1 MMFLSRKRNKKSR
14 FKLFSGNPTSASWG
28 TLIPTNV
35 TRVVAGDDFSF
46 QPGVGVQALPVV
58 APFMGNVCVKKEYFF
73 IPDRIYNID
82 RQLNFQGVTDTPN
95 TVYKPSMAPPIPF
108 DISVASGE
116 TISIEVS
123 DVQTA
128 YPVGS
133 LSAIVGP
140 GSLADYMGEAPGSL
154 VTGVIDLTPYVG
166 YIDIY
171 YNYYLNQQYDLVPT
185 SLAGTVSDS
194 AMEYP
199 FYLPVSALEIYLRTI
214 KTTPNTSPAIR
225 EDESV
230 SYSTNVSAALKAV
243 GAMGPVDFGMF
254 GWSFFTGRQSLFQRG
269 FPSYYLEAWL
279 KTSSFTDAAV
289 DVSTSGN
296 SVSMRNITFASRM
309 QRYMDLAFAG
319 GGRNS
324 DFYESQFDVKLSQ
337 DNTCPAFLGSDSFD
351 MNVNTLYQTTGFDD
365 NSSPLGSFS
374 GQLSGGTRF
383 RRRNYHFNDDGYF
396 MEITSIVPR
405 VYYPSYIN
413 PTSRQISLGQQYAPA
428 LDNIAMQGLKAS
440 TVFGEVQSL
449 GATNPSYANAALTIP
464 GFKLQAV
471 NYVGYE
477 PAWSELMTAVSK
489 PHGRLC
495 NDLDYWVLSRDY
507 GRNISHVMDSPAY
520 SDFIKAAGTYVDEL
534 SLQRL
539 TAFFKRIY
547 VSPSS
552 CPYILCGDFNYVF
565 YDQRPTAENFILDN
579 VADIV
584 VFREK
589 SKVNVA
595 TTL

>member
-35 TRVVAGDDFSF
+35 TRVIAGDDFSF
-46 QPGVGVQALPVV
+46 QPGVGVQALPIV
-58 APFMGNVCVKKEYFF
+58 APFMGNVCIKKEYFF
-73 IPDRIYNID
+73 IPDRIYNVD

-95 TVYKPSMAPPIPF
+95 AVYKPSIAPPIPF
-108 DISVASGE
+108 DIGNPSGGKIE
-116 TISIEVS
+116 ISVS
-123 DVQTA
+123 DVQTNL
-128 YPVGS
+128 PLKS
-133 LSAIVGP
+133 LGYIVSP
-140 GSLADYMGEAPGSL
+140 GSLADYMGEAPGSI
-154 VTGVIDLTPYVG
+154 VTGVIDLTPYIG

-185 SLAGTVSDS
+185 SLAGTVSDR
-194 AMEYP
+194 AAEYP
-199 FYLPVSALEIYLRTI
+199 YYLMVSELETYLRNI
-214 KTTPNTSPAIR
+214 KTKSNISPAIR
-225 EDESV
+225 EDNSA
-230 SYSTNVSAALKAV
+230 SYSTNVEAALNAV
-243 GAMGPVDFGMF
+243 DSNAFTWD
-254 GWSFFTGRQSLFQRG
+254 FFTGRQSLFQRG
-269 FPSYYLEAWL
+269 FPSYYLETWL

-289 DVSTSGN
+289 DISTSGN

-324 DFYESQFDVKLSQ
+324 DFYESQFDVKLNQ

-351 MNVNTLYQTTGFDD
+351 MNVNTLYQTTGFED
-365 NSSPLGSFS
+365 NSSPLGAFS

-440 TVFGEVQSL
+440 TVFGEVQNV
-449 GATNPSYANAALTIP
+449 GALNQSYANNVLTVP
-464 GFKLQAV
+464 GFKTQNL

-495 NDLDYWVLSRDY
+495 NDLDYWVLTRDY
-507 GRNISHVMDSPAY
+507 GRNLSYVMDSPAY
-520 SDFIKAAGTYVDEL
+520 SSFITAAGTNADEL

>member
-35 TRVVAGDDFSF
+35 TRVIAGDDFSF
-46 QPGVGVQALPVV
+46 QPGVGVQALPIV
-58 APFMGNVCVKKEYFF
+58 APFLGNVCVKKEYFF
-73 IPDRIYNID
+73 IPDRIYNVD

-108 DISVASGE
+108 DISSSTGGA
-116 TISIEVS
+116 ISFSVGAL
-123 DVQTA
+123 QTNL
-128 YPVGS
+128 PGGS
-133 LSAIVGP
+133 LGSIVGP
-140 GSLADYMGEAPGSL
+140 GSLADYMGEAPGSI
-154 VTGVIDLTPYVG
+154 VTGVIDLTPYIG
-166 YIDIY
+166 YFDIY
-171 YNYYLNQQYDLVPT
+171 YSYYLNQQYSLVPT

-194 AMEYP
+194 ATEYP
-199 FYLPVSALEIYLRTI
+199 YFLSDLDLENYLRTI

-225 EDESV
+225 ADDSA
-230 SYSTNVSAALKAV
+230 SYSTNVQAALDT
-243 GAMGPVDFGMF
+243 VDSQAFTWG
-254 GWSFFTGRQSLFQRG
+254 FFAGRQSLLQRG

-279 KTSSFTDAAV
+279 KTSSFVDAAV

-324 DFYESQFDVKLSQ
+324 DFYESQFDVKLAQ

-351 MNVNTLYQTTGFDD
+351 MNVNTLYQTTGFED
-365 NSSPLGSFS
+365 NSSPLGAFS

-396 MEITSIVPR
+396 MEITSIIPR

-449 GATNPSYANAALTIP
+449 GASNPTYSASVLVVP
-464 GFKLQAV
+464 GFKLQNV
-471 NYVGYE
+471 NYIGYE

-507 GRNISHVMDSPAY
+507 GRNLSSVMDSKAY
-520 SDFIKAAGTYVDEL
+520 ADFISAAGTHIDEL

>member
-46 QPGVGVQALPVV
+46 QPGVGVQALPIV
-58 APFMGNVCVKKEYFF
+58 APFMGNVCIKKEYFF

-95 TVYKPSMAPPIPF
+95 TVYKPSIAPPIPF

-116 TISIEVS
+116 AITFSVATL
-123 DVQTA
+123 QTNS
-128 YPVGS
+128 PGGS
-133 LSAIVGP
+133 LGCVVGP
-140 GSLADYMGEAPGSL
+140 GSLADYMGEAPGSI
-154 VTGVIDLTPYVG
+154 VTGVIDLTPYIG

-171 YNYYLNQQYDLVPT
+171 YNYYLNQQYDLIPT
-185 SLAGTVSDS
+185 ALAGTVSDS
-194 AMEYP
+194 AMDYP
-199 FYLPVSALEIYLRTI
+199 YYLTVSRVEQYLRTI
-214 KTTPNTSPAIR
+214 KTTPNTSPAVR
-225 EDESV
+225 ADDTV
-230 SYSTNVSAALKAV
+230 SYSTNVEAALNAV
-243 GAMGPVDFGMF
+243 DYDAFT
-254 GWSFFTGRQSLFQRG
+254 WYFFTGRQSLFQRG
-269 FPSYYLEAWL
+269 FPAYYLESWL

-289 DVSTSGN
+289 DISTSGN

-351 MNVNTLYQTTGFDD
+351 MNVNTLYQTTGFED
-365 NSSPLGSFS
+365 NSSPLGAFS

-440 TVFGEVQSL
+440 TVFGEIQSL
-449 GATNPSYANAALTIP
+449 GATNPTYSNSAFVVS
-464 GFKLQAV
+464 GFKTQDL

-507 GRNISHVMDSPAY
+507 GRNLSSVMDTPAY
-520 SDFIKAAGTYVDEL
+520 RDFIAAAGTGIDEL

-552 CPYILCGDFNYVF
+552 CPYVLCGDFNYVF
-565 YDQRPTAENFILDN
+565 YDQRATAENFVLDN

>member
-35 TRVVAGDDFSF
+35 TRVIAGDDFSF
-46 QPGVGVQALPVV
+46 QPGVGVQALPIV
-58 APFMGNVCVKKEYFF
+58 APFMGSVCVKKEYFF

-82 RQLNFQGVTDTPN
+82 RQLNFQGVTDAPN
-95 TVYKPSMAPPIPF
+95 TVYKPSIAPPVPF
-108 DISVASGE
+108 GLTVSPDEQIDIS
-116 TISIEVS
+116 VS
-123 DVQTA
+123 DVQTN
-128 YPVGS
+128 YPLGS
-133 LSAIVGP
+133 LGKIVGP
-140 GSLADYMGEAPGSL
+140 GSLADYMGEAPGSI
-154 VTGVIDLTPYVG
+154 VAGVIDLTPYIG
-166 YIDIY
+166 YFDIY
-171 YNYYLNQQYDLVPT
+171 YNYYLNQQYIRIPT
-185 SLAGTVSDS
+185 ALAGTTSDS
-194 AMEYP
+194 ATEYP
-199 FYLPVSALEIYLRTI
+199 YYLTVSELENYLRTI
-214 KTTPNTSPAIR
+214 KTTPITSPAIR
-225 EDESV
+225 EDDSV
-230 SYSTNVSAALKAV
+230 SYSTNVEAALSAIQSDAFTWK
-243 GAMGPVDFGMF
+243 
-254 GWSFFTGRQSLFQRG
+254 FFTGRQSLFQRG

-324 DFYESQFDVKLSQ
+324 DFYESQFDVKLNQ

-365 NSSPLGSFS
+365 GSSPLGSFS

-405 VYYPSYIN
+405 VYYPTYIN

-440 TVFGEVQSL
+440 TVFGEVRST
-449 GATNPSYANAALTIP
+449 GSYRVSYANSVLSIP
-464 GFKLQAV
+464 GFKVQDN
-471 NYVGYE
+471 NYIGYE

-507 GRNISHVMDSPAY
+507 GRTLSFIMDSSAY
-520 SDFIKAAGTYVDEL
+520 NEFIKAAGSYIDES

-547 VSPSS
+547 NLPSS

>member
-35 TRVVAGDDFSF
+35 TRVIAGDDFSF
-46 QPGVGVQALPVV
+46 QPGVGVQALPIV
-58 APFMGNVCVKKEYFF
+58 APFMGSVCVKKEYFF
-73 IPDRIYNID
+73 IPDRIYNIE
-82 RQLNFQGVTDTPN
+82 RQLNFQGITDNPN
-95 TVYKPSMAPPIPF
+95 TVYKPSMAPRIPF
-108 DISVASGE
+108 DVALPSGDKINIS
-116 TISIEVS
+116 VS
-123 DVQTA
+123 DVQSEMPTQ
-128 YPVGS
+128 S
-133 LSAIVGP
+133 LGDIVGP
-140 GSLADYMGEAPGSL
+140 GSLADYMGEAPGSI
-154 VTGVIDLTPYVG
+154 VTGVIDLTPYIG
-166 YIDIY
+166 YADIY

-185 SLAGTVSDS
+185 SLAGTKSDS
-194 AMEYP
+194 AVEYP
-199 FYLPVSALEIYLRTI
+199 YYLTVSELEAYLRTI

-225 EDESV
+225 EDNSA
-230 SYSTNVSAALKAV
+230 SYSTNVEKALQAV
-243 GAMGPVDFGMF
+243 NSYAFTWNF
-254 GWSFFTGRQSLFQRG
+254 YTGRQSLFQRG

-279 KTSSFTDAAV
+279 KTSSFVDAAV
-289 DVSTSGN
+289 DVSVSGA

-324 DFYESQFDVKLSQ
+324 DFYESQFDVKLDQ

-351 MNVNTLYQTTGFDD
+351 MNVNTLYQTTGFEDS
-365 NSSPLGSFS
+365 SSPLGAFS

-405 VYYPSYIN
+405 VYYPSYVN

-440 TVFGEVQSL
+440 TVFGEVENL
-449 GATNPSYANAALTIP
+449 GATNPSYAGSILTIP
-464 GFKLQAV
+464 GFKTRHSE
-471 NYVGYE
+471 YVGYE

-507 GRNISHVMDSPAY
+507 GRTISHVMDSAAY
-520 SDFIKAAGTYVDEL
+520 KDFIAAAGSRVEEH

-539 TAFFKRIY
+539 TAFLKRIY

>member
-35 TRVVAGDDFSF
+35 TRVIAGDDFSF
-46 QPGVGVQALPVV
+46 QPGVGVQALPIV
-58 APFMGNVCVKKEYFF
+58 APFLGNVCVKKEYFF
-73 IPDRIYNID
+73 IPDRIYNIE
-82 RQLNFQGVTDTPN
+82 RQLNFQGITDTPN

-108 DISVASGE
+108 DVSLASGDQ
-116 TISIEVS
+116 ISIPFS
-123 DVQTA
+123 DIQTCF
-128 YPVGS
+128 PLGP
-133 LSAIVGP
+133 LGDIVGP
-140 GSLADYMGEAPGSL
+140 GSLADYMGEAPGSI
-154 VTGVIDLTPYVG
+154 VVGVVDLTPYIG

-194 AMEYP
+194 SLEYP
-199 FYLPVSALEIYLRTI
+199 YYLNVSDLEAYLRTI

-225 EDESV
+225 EDSTV
-230 SYSTNVSAALKAV
+230 SYSTNVDAALKAV
-243 GAMGPVDFGMF
+243 NYKMF
-254 GWSFFTGRQSLFQRG
+254 DWRFFTGRQSLFQRA
-269 FPSYYLEAWL
+269 FPSYYLESWL
-279 KTSSFTDAAV
+279 KTSSFVDAAI
-289 DVSTSGN
+289 DVSTAGN

-324 DFYESQFDVKLSQ
+324 DFYESQFDVKLDQ

-351 MNVNTLYQTTGFDD
+351 MNVNTLYQTTGFED
-365 NSSPLGSFS
+365 NSSPLGAFS

-405 VYYPSYIN
+405 VYYPSYVN

-428 LDNIAMQGLKAS
+428 LDNITMQGLSAS
-440 TVFGEVQSL
+440 TVFGEVRST
-449 GATNPSYANAALTIP
+449 GAVDPRYSNSVLHVP
-464 GFKLQAV
+464 GFMRQKFEF
-471 NYVGYE
+471 VGYE

-507 GRNISHVMDSPAY
+507 GRNISHVMDSVAY
-520 SDFIKAAGTYVDEL
+520 GDFVSAAGSNINEL

-547 VSPSS
+547 ISPSS

-565 YDQRPTAENFILDN
+565 YDQRATAENFILDN

-584 VFREK
+584 VFRQK

>member
-46 QPGVGVQALPVV
+46 QPGVGVQALPIV

-73 IPDRIYNID
+73 IPDRIYNVD

-108 DISVASGE
+108 NIDKSTGDPIAFSVSSLQAASA
-116 TISIEVS
+116 
-123 DVQTA
+123 DK
-128 YPVGS
+128 S
-133 LSAIVGP
+133 LGNIVGP
-140 GSLADYMGEAPGSL
+140 GSLADYMGEAPGSI
-154 VTGVIDLTPYVG
+154 VTGVIDLTPYIG
-166 YIDIY
+166 YLDIY
-171 YNYYLNQQYDLVPT
+171 YNYYLNQQYDLIPT

-199 FYLPVSALEIYLRTI
+199 YYLTVSELETYLRNI
-214 KTTPNTSPAIR
+214 KTKPNTSPAVRSGSI
-225 EDESV
+225 V
-230 SYSTNVSAALKAV
+230 SYSSNVWAALQAV
-243 GAMGPVDFGMF
+243 DAIETDMF

-279 KTSSFTDAAV
+279 KTSSFVDAAV

-309 QRYMDLAFAG
+309 QRYLDLAFAG

-351 MNVNTLYQTTGFDD
+351 MNVNTLYQTTGFED

-449 GATNPSYANAALTIP
+449 GATSPTYSDSILIVP
-464 GFKLQAV
+464 GFKTQDL

-507 GRNISHVMDSPAY
+507 GRNISSVMDSPAY
-520 SDFIKAAGTYVDEL
+520 KSFISAAGVHVNEL

-565 YDQRPTAENFILDN
+565 YDQRPTAENFVLDN
-579 VADIV
+579 VADIM

>member
-35 TRVVAGDDFSF
+35 TRVIAGDDFSF
-46 QPGVGVQALPVV
+46 QPGVGVQALPIV
-58 APFMGNVCVKKEYFF
+58 APFMGNVCIKKEYFF
-73 IPDRIYNID
+73 IPDRIYNVD
-82 RQLNFQGVTDTPN
+82 RQLNFQGVTDIPN
-95 TVYKPSMAPPIPF
+95 TVYKPSIAPPVPF
-108 DISVASGE
+108 DTANPSGGKIDIS
-116 TISIEVS
+116 VS
-123 DVQTA
+123 DVQTNL
-128 YPVGS
+128 PLKS
-133 LSAIVGP
+133 LGNIVGP
-140 GSLADYMGEAPGSL
+140 GSLADYMGEAPGSI
-154 VTGVIDLTPYVG
+154 VTGVIDLTPYIG

-194 AMEYP
+194 AQEYP
-199 FYLPVSALEIYLRTI
+199 YYLTVLELETYLRNI
-214 KTTPNTSPAIR
+214 KTTSIISPAIR
-225 EDESV
+225 EDNSV
-230 SYSTNVSAALKAV
+230 SYSTNVQAALTAV
-243 GAMGPVDFGMF
+243 GSGAFT
-254 GWSFFTGRQSLFQRG
+254 WSFFTGRQSLFQRG

-279 KTSSFTDAAV
+279 KTSSFTDAAI
-289 DVSTSGN
+289 DISTSGN

-324 DFYESQFDVKLSQ
+324 DFYESQFDVKLNQ

-351 MNVNTLYQTTGFDD
+351 MNVNTLYQTTGFED
-365 NSSPLGSFS
+365 NSSPLGAFS

-440 TVFGEVQSL
+440 TVFGEVQNIGVS
-449 GATNPSYANAALTIP
+449 NQSYANSVLSIP
-464 GFKLQAV
+464 GFKMQGV
-471 NYVGYE
+471 KYVGYE

-507 GRNISHVMDSPAY
+507 GRNISYIMDSPAY
-520 SDFIKAAGTYVDEL
+520 REFIKAAGVYVDEL

-565 YDQRPTAENFILDN
+565 YDQRATAENFVLDN

>member
-35 TRVVAGDDFSF
+35 TRVIAGDDFSF
-46 QPGVGVQALPVV
+46 QPGVGVQALPIV
-58 APFMGNVCVKKEYFF
+58 APFMGNVCIKKEYFF
-73 IPDRIYNID
+73 IPDRIYNVD

-95 TVYKPSMAPPIPF
+95 AVYKPSMAPPIPF
-108 DISVASGE
+108 DIGNPSGGKLN
-116 TISIEVS
+116 ISVS
-123 DVQTA
+123 DIQTNF
-128 YPVGS
+128 PLGS
-133 LSAIVGP
+133 LADIVGP
-140 GSLADYMGEAPGSL
+140 GSLADYMGEAPGSI
-154 VTGVIDLTPYVG
+154 VTGVIDLTPYIG

-185 SLAGTVSDS
+185 SLAGTVSDR

-199 FYLPVSALEIYLRTI
+199 YYLTVFELETYLRNI
-214 KTTPNTSPAIR
+214 KTKSIISPAIR
-225 EDESV
+225 ESGSA
-230 SYSTNVSAALKAV
+230 SYSTNVEAALNATDSQ
-243 GAMGPVDFGMF
+243 AFY
-254 GWSFFTGRQSLFQRG
+254 WSFFTGRQSLFQRG

-279 KTSSFTDAAV
+279 KTSRFTDAAV

-351 MNVNTLYQTTGFDD
+351 MNVNTLYQTTGFED
-365 NSSPLGSFS
+365 NSSPLGAFS

-396 MEITSIVPR
+396 MEITSIIPR

-440 TVFGEVQSL
+440 TVFGEVCNVGVVNQ
-449 GATNPSYANAALTIP
+449 SYANSVLTIP
-464 GFKLQAV
+464 GFKTQNL

-507 GRNISHVMDSPAY
+507 GRTLSYIMDSPAY
-520 SDFIKAAGTYVDEL
+520 GDFVSAAGAEIDEL

-565 YDQRPTAENFILDN
+565 YDQRPTAENFVLDN

>member
-46 QPGVGVQALPVV
+46 QPGVGVQALPIV
-58 APFMGNVCVKKEYFF
+58 APFMGSVCVKKEYFF

-95 TVYKPSMAPPIPF
+95 TVYKPSMAPPVPF
-108 DISVASGE
+108 DVGTSMGDKVDISVSDMQTDFPTASL
-116 TISIEVS
+116 
-123 DVQTA
+123 
-128 YPVGS
+128 GS
-133 LSAIVGP
+133 IVGP
-140 GSLADYMGEAPGSL
+140 GSLADYMGEAPGSI
-154 VTGVIDLTPYVG
+154 VTGVIDLTPYIG

-171 YNYYLNQQYDLVPT
+171 YNYYLNQQYNLVPT
-185 SLAGTVSDS
+185 SLAGTAADS
-194 AMEYP
+194 ALGFPY
-199 FYLPVSALEIYLRTI
+199 FLDVSELEVYLRTI
-214 KTTPNTSPAIR
+214 KTTPNTSPAVR
-225 EDESV
+225 EDDSA
-230 SYSTNVSAALKAV
+230 SYSTNVQAALNAV
-243 GAMGPVDFGMF
+243 SGEAFL
-254 GWSFFTGRQSLFQRG
+254 WSFFTGRQSLFQRS

-289 DVSTSGN
+289 DVSVSGN

-365 NSSPLGSFS
+365 NSSPLGAFS

-428 LDNIAMQGLKAS
+428 LDNITMQGLKAS
-440 TVFGEVQSL
+440 TVFGEVQNL
-449 GATNPSYANAALTIP
+449 GASDVSYANSVLSIP
-464 GFKLQAV
+464 GFRLQDF

-507 GRNISHVMDSPAY
+507 GRNLASVMDTPAY

-565 YDQRPTAENFILDN
+565 YDQRPTAENFVLDN

>member
-14 FKLFSGNPTSASWG
+14 FKLFSGNPTSAGWG

-35 TRVVAGDDFSF
+35 TRVIAGDDFSF
-46 QPGVGVQALPVV
+46 QPGVGVQALPIV
-58 APFMGNVCVKKEYFF
+58 APFMGSVCVKKEYFF
-73 IPDRIYNID
+73 IPDRIYNVD

-95 TVYKPSMAPPIPF
+95 TVYKPSMAPPVPF
-108 DISVASGE
+108 DISVSSGE
-116 TISIEVS
+116 VVTIPVS
-123 DVQTA
+123 DVITDS
-128 YPVGS
+128 PSSS
-133 LSAIVGP
+133 LGDIVGP
-140 GSLADYMGEAPGSL
+140 GSLADYMGEAPGSV
-154 VTGVIDLTPYVG
+154 VTGVIDLTPYIG

-199 FYLPVSALEIYLRTI
+199 YFLSVGELEVYLRTI

-225 EDESV
+225 ADDSA
-230 SYSTNVSAALKAV
+230 SYSTNVDAALRAV
-243 GAMGPVDFGMF
+243 ASEAFL
-254 GWSFFTGRQSLFQRG
+254 WSFFTGRQSLFQRG

-279 KTSSFTDAAV
+279 KTSSFVDAAV
-289 DVSTSGN
+289 DVSTSG
-296 SVSMRNITFASRM
+296 STVSMRNITFASRM

-324 DFYESQFDVKLSQ
+324 DFYESQFDVKLNQ

-351 MNVNTLYQTTGFDD
+351 MNVNTLYQTTGFEDS
-365 NSSPLGSFS
+365 SSPLGAFS

-440 TVFGEVQSL
+440 TVFGEVQNL
-449 GATNPSYANAALTIP
+449 GTATTSYTNYTLTIP
-464 GFKLQAV
+464 GFKLQDT

-507 GRNISHVMDSPAY
+507 GRNLSYIMDSPAY
-520 SDFIKAAGTYVDEL
+520 GEFIKAAGTGIDEL

-547 VSPSS
+547 ISPSS

-565 YDQRPTAENFILDN
+565 YDQRPTAENFVLDN

>member
-35 TRVVAGDDFSF
+35 TRVIAGDDFSF
-46 QPGVGVQALPVV
+46 QPGIGVQALPIV
-58 APFMGNVCVKKEYFF
+58 APFMGSVCVKKEYFF
-73 IPDRIYNID
+73 IPDRIYNVD

-95 TVYKPSMAPPIPF
+95 SVYKPSMAPPIPF
-108 DISVASGE
+108 DITVAAGE
-116 TISIEVS
+116 AVTIPVS
-123 DVQTA
+123 DVTSDTPSGA
-128 YPVGS
+128 LGD
-133 LSAIVGP
+133 IVGP
-140 GSLADYMGEAPGSL
+140 GSLADYMGEAPGSI
-154 VTGVIDLTPYVG
+154 VTGVIDLTPYIG

-185 SLAGTVSDS
+185 ALAGTVSDR

-199 FYLPVSALEIYLRTI
+199 YYLPVSELESYLRTI
-214 KTTPNTSPAIR
+214 KTTPNISPAVR
-225 EDESV
+225 SDDSP
-230 SYSTNVSAALKAV
+230 SYSTNVDAALATV
-243 GAMGPVDFGMF
+243 GSDAFL
-254 GWSFFTGRQSLFQRG
+254 WRFFTGRQSLFQRG

-279 KTSSFTDAAV
+279 KTSSFVDAAV
-289 DVSTSGN
+289 DISTSGN

-324 DFYESQFDVKLSQ
+324 DFYESQFDVKLNQ

-351 MNVNTLYQTTGFDD
+351 MNVNALYQTTGFED
-365 NSSPLGSFS
+365 NSSPLGAFS

-396 MEITSIVPR
+396 MEITSLVPR

-440 TVFGEVQSL
+440 TVFGEAQNIGDAS
-449 GATNPSYANAALTIP
+449 PSYRNYALIIS
-464 GFKLQAV
+464 GFKLQDR

-507 GRNISHVMDSPAY
+507 GRNLSYIMDSPAY
-520 SDFIKAAGTYVDEL
+520 SEFIKAAGTYVDEL
-534 SLQRL
+534 SLQCL
-539 TAFFKRIY
+539 TAFLKRIY

-565 YDQRPTAENFILDN
+565 YDQRPTAENFVLDN

>member
-35 TRVVAGDDFSF
+35 TRVIAGDDFSF
-46 QPGVGVQALPVV
+46 QPGVGVQALPIV

-73 IPDRIYNID
+73 IPDRIYNVD
-82 RQLNFQGVTDTPN
+82 RQLNFQGVADTPN

-108 DISVASGE
+108 DINAASGS
-116 TISIEVS
+116 ISFPVTA
-123 DVQTA
+123 VQTDS
-128 YPVGS
+128 PGGS
-133 LSAIVGP
+133 LGSVVGP
-140 GSLADYMGEAPGSL
+140 GSLADYMGEAPGSV
-154 VTGVIDLTPYVG
+154 VTGVIDLTPYIG
-166 YIDIY
+166 YADIY
-171 YNYYLNQQYDLVPT
+171 YNYYLNQQYDFVPT

-199 FYLPVSALEIYLRTI
+199 YYLTVTELEGYLRTI
-214 KTTPNTSPAIR
+214 KTQSIIAPAIR
-225 EDESV
+225 ADDSA
-230 SYSTNVSAALKAV
+230 SYSTNVNAALLV
-243 GAMGPVDFGMF
+243 VDSEAFT
-254 GWSFFTGRQSLFQRG
+254 WNFFTGRQSLFQRG

-279 KTSSFTDAAV
+279 KTSSFSDAAV

-324 DFYESQFDVKLSQ
+324 DFYESQFDVKLNQ

-351 MNVNTLYQTTGFDD
+351 MNVNTLYQTTGFED
-365 NSSPLGSFS
+365 SASPLGAFS

-449 GATNPSYANAALTIP
+449 GATNPTYSGGALVVP
-464 GFKLQAV
+464 GFKRQDGK
-471 NYVGYE
+471 YVGYE

-507 GRNISHVMDSPAY
+507 GRNLASVMDSKAY
-520 SDFIKAAGTYVDEL
+520 SDFISAAGTGIDEL

-565 YDQRPTAENFILDN
+565 YDQRPTAENFVLDN

>member
-35 TRVVAGDDFSF
+35 TRVIAGDDFSF
-46 QPGVGVQALPVV
+46 QPGVGVQALPIV
-58 APFMGNVCVKKEYFF
+58 APFMGSVCVKKEYFF
-73 IPDRIYNID
+73 IPDRIYNIE

-116 TISIEVS
+116 EISIPVS
-123 DVQTA
+123 DVQSEL
-128 YPVGS
+128 PLGS
-133 LSAIVGP
+133 LGNIVGP
-140 GSLADYMGEAPGSL
+140 GSLADYMGEAPGSI
-154 VTGVIDLTPYVG
+154 VTGVIDLTPYIG
-166 YIDIY
+166 YVDIY

-185 SLAGTVSDS
+185 SLAGTKSDS
-194 AMEYP
+194 ALGYP
-199 FYLPVSALEIYLRTI
+199 YYLSVSELEAYLRTI
-214 KTTPNTSPAIR
+214 KTTPNTFPAIR
-225 EDESV
+225 EDDSV
-230 SYSTNVSAALKAV
+230 SYSTNVEKALQAV
-243 GAMGPVDFGMF
+243 GSSAFLWD
-254 GWSFFTGRQSLFQRG
+254 FFTGRQSLFQRG

-279 KTSSFTDAAV
+279 KTSSFVDAAV
-289 DVSTSGN
+289 DVSVSGN

-324 DFYESQFDVKLSQ
+324 DFYESQFDVKLDQ

-351 MNVNTLYQTTGFDD
+351 MNVNTLYQTTGFED
-365 NSSPLGSFS
+365 NSSPLGAFS

-440 TVFGEVQSL
+440 TVFGEVQNL
-449 GATNPSYANAALTIP
+449 GATTPSYVNNALSIP
-464 GFKLQAV
+464 GFKLQDG
-471 NYVGYE
+471 NYIGYE

-507 GRNISHVMDSPAY
+507 GRNLAHVMDSKAY
-520 SDFIKAAGTYVDEL
+520 GDFVKAAGSGVDEL

-547 VSPSS
+547 ISPSS

-565 YDQRPTAENFILDN
+565 YDQRPTAENFVLDN

>member
-46 QPGVGVQALPVV
+46 QPGVGVQALPIV
-58 APFMGNVCVKKEYFF
+58 APFMGDVCIKKEYFF

-82 RQLNFQGVTDTPN
+82 RQLNFQGVTDAPN
-95 TVYKPSMAPPIPF
+95 TVYKPSMAPSIPF
-108 DISVASGE
+108 DISKPSGDAIAFSVA
-116 TISIEVS
+116 TL
-123 DVQTA
+123 QTDL
-128 YPVGS
+128 PGGS
-133 LSAIVGP
+133 LGHIVGP
-140 GSLADYMGEAPGSL
+140 GSLADYMGEAPGSV
-154 VTGVIDLTPYVG
+154 VTGVVDLTPYIG

-171 YNYYLNQQYDLVPT
+171 YNYYINQQYDLVPT
-185 SLAGTVSDS
+185 SLAGTVSDT
-194 AMEYP
+194 ALGYP
-199 FYLPVSALEIYLRTI
+199 YYLFVSQLETYLRTI

-225 EDESV
+225 EDDSA
-230 SYSTNVSAALKAV
+230 SYSTNVDAALQAV
-243 GAMGPVDFGMF
+243 GSDVFT
-254 GWSFFTGRQSLFQRG
+254 WNFFTGRQSLFQRA
-269 FPSYYLEAWL
+269 FPSYYLESWL
-279 KTSSFTDAAV
+279 KTSSFVDAAV
-289 DVSTSGN
+289 DVSTLGN

-324 DFYESQFDVKLSQ
+324 DFYESQFDVKLDQ

-365 NSSPLGSFS
+365 NTSPLGSFS

-413 PTSRQISLGQQYAPA
+413 PTSRQVSLGQQYAPA
-428 LDNIAMQGLKAS
+428 LDNIAMQGLSAS
-440 TVFGEVQSL
+440 TVFGEIQSL
-449 GATNPSYANAALTIP
+449 GATAPTYADGTLVVP
-464 GFKLQAV
+464 GFKVQ
-471 NYVGYE
+471 NNSYIGYE

-507 GRNISHVMDSPAY
+507 GRNISHVMDSVAFKNFV
-520 SDFIKAAGTYVDEL
+520 DAAGVYVDEL

-565 YDQRPTAENFILDN
+565 YDQRATAENFILDN

>member
-14 FKLFSGNPTSASWG
+14 FKLFSGSPTSASWG
-28 TLIPTNV
+28 TLIPTNL

-46 QPGVGVQALPVV
+46 QPGVGVQALPIV
-58 APFMGNVCVKKEYFF
+58 APFLGNVCVKKEYFF

-108 DISVASGE
+108 DINNASGDAI
-116 TISIEVS
+116 TFSVS
-123 DVQTA
+123 SLQTDL
-128 YPVGS
+128 PDGS
-133 LSAIVGP
+133 LGTIVGP
-140 GSLADYMGEAPGSL
+140 GSLADYMGEAPGSV
-154 VTGVIDLTPYVG
+154 VTGVIDLTPYIG
-166 YIDIY
+166 YYDIY
-171 YNYYLNQQYDLVPT
+171 FNYYLNQQYDLIPT
-185 SLAGTVSDS
+185 ALAGTVSDS
-194 AMEYP
+194 DMEYP
-199 FYLPVSALEIYLRTI
+199 YYLTVSELETYLLNI
-214 KTTPNTSPAIR
+214 KTKQILSPAVR
-225 EDESV
+225 EDETF
-230 SYSTNVSAALKAV
+230 SYSTNVQAALNAV
-243 GAMGPVDFGMF
+243 GSKAFLWD
-254 GWSFFTGRQSLFQRG
+254 FFTGRQSLFQRG

-279 KTSSFTDAAV
+279 KTSSFVDAAV
-289 DVSTSGN
+289 DVSVSGN

-337 DNTCPAFLGSDSFD
+337 DSTCPAFLGSDSFD
-351 MNVNTLYQTTGFDD
+351 MNVNTLYQTTGFEDS
-365 NSSPLGSFS
+365 SSPLGSFS

-413 PTSRQISLGQQYAPA
+413 PTSRQISLGHQYAPA

-440 TVFGEVQSL
+440 TVFGEVRNI
-449 GATNPSYANAALTIP
+449 GVVNPTYGEGVLVVP
-464 GFKLQAV
+464 GFKTQVLD
-471 NYVGYE
+471 YVGYE

-507 GRNISHVMDSPAY
+507 GRNISSVMDTPAY
-520 SDFIKAAGTYVDEL
+520 RNFVAAAGSYIDEVSL
-534 SLQRL
+534 SRL

>member
-35 TRVVAGDDFSF
+35 TRVIAGDDFSF
-46 QPGVGVQALPVV
+46 QPGVGVQALPIV
-58 APFMGNVCVKKEYFF
+58 APFMGSVCVKKEYFF
-73 IPDRIYNID
+73 IPDRIYNVD

-108 DISVASGE
+108 EIDSPSDDNIGIS
-116 TISIEVS
+116 VS
-123 DVQTA
+123 DVQTNL
-128 YPVGS
+128 PSGS
-133 LSAIVGP
+133 LGEIVGP
-140 GSLADYMGEAPGSL
+140 GSLADYMGEAPGSI
-154 VTGVIDLTPYVG
+154 VTGVIDLTPYIG

-185 SLAGTVSDS
+185 SLAGTASDS
-194 AMEYP
+194 ASEYP
-199 FYLPVSALEIYLRTI
+199 YYLPVSDLEGYLRAI
-214 KTTPNTSPAIR
+214 KTTPITSPAIR
-225 EDESV
+225 EDSSA
-230 SYSTNVSAALKAV
+230 SYSTNVDVALNAV
-243 GAMGPVDFGMF
+243 QGDAFS
-254 GWSFFTGRQSLFQRG
+254 WNFFTGRQSLFQRG

-279 KTSSFTDAAV
+279 KTSSFSDAAV
-289 DVSTSGN
+289 DVSVSGN

-324 DFYESQFDVKLSQ
+324 DFYEAQFDVKLNQ

-351 MNVNTLYQTTGFDD
+351 MNVNTLYQTTGFED

-405 VYYPSYIN
+405 VYYPSYVN

-440 TVFGEVQSL
+440 TVFGEVQNIGSQ
-449 GATNPSYANAALTIP
+449 NVSYANSVLTIP
-464 GFKLQAV
+464 GFKRQAT

-477 PAWSELMTAVSK
+477 PAWSELMTAISK

-507 GRNISHVMDSPAY
+507 GRNLSYIMDSKAY
-520 SDFIKAAGTYVDEL
+520 GDFTSAAGAHINEL

-547 VSPSS
+547 IKPSS

-565 YDQRPTAENFILDN
+565 YDQRSTAENFILDN
-579 VADIV
+579 IADIV

>member
-46 QPGVGVQALPVV
+46 QPGVGVQALPIV
-58 APFMGNVCVKKEYFF
+58 APFMGNVSVRKEYFF
-73 IPDRIYNID
+73 IPDRIYNVE
-82 RQLNFQGVTDTPN
+82 RQLNFQNITDSPN
-95 TVYKPSMAPPIPF
+95 TVYKPSMAPAIPF
-108 DISVASGE
+108 DITNYSGDAVVISAS
-116 TISIEVS
+116 
-123 DVQTA
+123 DLQTNV
-128 YPVGS
+128 PSGS
-133 LSAIVGP
+133 LGDIVGP
-140 GSLADYMGEAPGSL
+140 SSLADYMGEAPGSI
-154 VTGVIDLTPYVG
+154 VTGVIDLTPYIG

-171 YNYYLNQQYDLVPT
+171 YNYYLNQQYNLVPT
-185 SLAGTVSDS
+185 ALAGTVSDR

-199 FYLPVSALEIYLRTI
+199 YYLSVSQLEDYLLAI
-214 KTTPNTSPAIR
+214 KTTPNTFPAVR
-225 EDESV
+225 DESSV
-230 SYSTNVSAALKAV
+230 SYSTNVQAALEAIDFKAF
-243 GAMGPVDFGMF
+243 D
-254 GWSFFTGRQSLFQRG
+254 WKFFTGRQSLFQRG

-289 DVSTSGN
+289 DVSVSGN

-324 DFYESQFDVKLSQ
+324 DFYESQFDVKLNQ

-351 MNVNTLYQTTGFDD
+351 MNVNTLYQTTGFED

-396 MEITSIVPR
+396 MEITSVVPR

-428 LDNIAMQGLKAS
+428 LDNIAMQGLKVS
-440 TVFGEVQSL
+440 TVFGEVQNIGVL
-449 GATNPSYANAALTIP
+449 NQSYANNAFTIP
-464 GFKLQAV
+464 GFKLHDS

-507 GRNISHVMDSPAY
+507 GRTLSYVMDSVPY
-520 SDFIKAAGTYVDEL
+520 SEFISAVGSHIDEL

>member
-1 MMFLSRKRNKKSR
+1 
-14 FKLFSGNPTSASWG
+14 
-28 TLIPTNV
+28 
-35 TRVVAGDDFSF
+35 
-46 QPGVGVQALPVV
+46 
-58 APFMGNVCVKKEYFF
+58 
-73 IPDRIYNID
+73 
-82 RQLNFQGVTDTPN
+82 
-95 TVYKPSMAPPIPF
+95 
-108 DISVASGE
+108 
-116 TISIEVS
+116 
-123 DVQTA
+123 
-128 YPVGS
+128 
-133 LSAIVGP
+133 
-140 GSLADYMGEAPGSL
+140 MGEAPGSM
-154 VTGVIDLTPYVG
+154 VVSVIDLTPYIG

-194 AMEYP
+194 ALEYP
-199 FYLPVSALEIYLRTI
+199 YYLNVSDLEAYLRTI
-214 KTTPNTSPAIR
+214 KTTPNTHPAIR
-225 EDESV
+225 TDSTV
-230 SYSTNVSAALKAV
+230 SYSKNVDAALKAV
-243 GAMGPVDFGMF
+243 AYKMF
-254 GWSFFTGRQSLFQRG
+254 DWKFFTGRQSLFQRA

-289 DVSTSGN
+289 DVSAVGN

-324 DFYESQFDVKLSQ
+324 DFYESQFDVKLDQ

-351 MNVNTLYQTTGFDD
+351 MNVNTLYQTTGFED
-365 NSSPLGSFS
+365 NSSPLGAFS

-405 VYYPSYIN
+405 VYYPSYVN
-413 PTSRQISLGQQYAPA
+413 PTSRQFSLGLQYAPA
-428 LDNIAMQGLKAS
+428 LDNIAMQGLKVS
-440 TVFGEVQSL
+440 TVFGEVKSF
-449 GATNPSYANAALTIP
+449 GAVDPTYANGVLSVP
-464 GFKLQAV
+464 GFALQDSEF
-471 NYVGYE
+471 VGYE

-507 GRNISHVMDSPAY
+507 GRNISHVMDSVAY
-520 SDFIKAAGTYVDEL
+520 DNFVSAAGSHIDEL

-539 TAFFKRIY
+539 TALFKRIY
-547 VSPSS
+547 ISPSS

-565 YDQRPTAENFILDN
+565 YDQRATAENFILDN

>member
-46 QPGVGVQALPVV
+46 QPGVGVQALPIV
-58 APFMGNVCVKKEYFF
+58 APFMGNVCIKKEYFF
-73 IPDRIYNID
+73 IPDRIYNIE
-82 RQLNFQGVTDTPN
+82 RQLNFQNITDTPN
-95 TVYKPSMAPPIPF
+95 TVYKPSIAPEVPF
-108 DISVASGE
+108 KIDLASGDAIAFSVASL
-116 TISIEVS
+116 
-123 DVQTA
+123 QTNA
-128 YPVGS
+128 PEGS
-133 LSAIVGP
+133 LGSVVGP
-140 GSLADYMGEAPGSL
+140 GSLADYMGEAPGSV
-154 VTGVIDLTPYVG
+154 VTGVIDLTPYIG

-171 YNYYLNQQYDLVPT
+171 YNYYLNQQYNFAPT

-199 FYLPVSALEIYLRTI
+199 YYVSVFQLEDYLRAI
-214 KTTPNTSPAIR
+214 KTTPNTFPATR
-225 EDESV
+225 ETSGV
-230 SYSTNVSAALKAV
+230 SYSTNVEAALTAIDYK
-243 GAMGPVDFGMF
+243 MF
-254 GWSFFTGRQSLFQRG
+254 DWHFFTGRQSLFQRG
-269 FPSYYLEAWL
+269 FSSYYLEAWL

-289 DVSTSGN
+289 DVQTSGN

-324 DFYESQFDVKLSQ
+324 DFYESQFDVKLNQ

-351 MNVNTLYQTTGFDD
+351 MNVNTLYQTTGFED
-365 NSSPLGSFS
+365 NSSPLGAFS

-396 MEITSIVPR
+396 MEITSVVPR

-413 PTSRQISLGQQYAPA
+413 PTSRQVSLGQQYAPA

-440 TVFGEVQSL
+440 TVFGEVRSL
-449 GATNPSYANAALTIP
+449 GATNPTYGSSTFVVP
-464 GFKLQAV
+464 GFKTQGL

-507 GRNISHVMDSPAY
+507 GRNLSSVMDTPAY
-520 SDFIKAAGTYVDEL
+520 KEFIEAAGTNVDEL

>member
-35 TRVVAGDDFSF
+35 TRVIAGDDFSF
-46 QPGVGVQALPVV
+46 QPGVGVQALPIV

-73 IPDRIYNID
+73 IPDRIYNVD

-95 TVYKPSMAPPIPF
+95 TVYKPSVAPPIPF
-108 DISVASGE
+108 DITISSGE
-116 TISIEVS
+116 KIAISVS
-123 DVQTA
+123 DVQTDT
-128 YPVGS
+128 PSGS
-133 LSAIVGP
+133 LGNIVAP
-140 GSLADYMGEAPGSL
+140 GSLADYMGEAPGSI
-154 VTGVIDLTPYVG
+154 VAGVVDLTPYIG

-171 YNYYLNQQYDLVPT
+171 YNYYLNQQYKLVPT

-199 FYLPVSALEIYLRTI
+199 YFLDVSELEIYLRTI
-214 KTTPNTSPAIR
+214 KTTPITSPAIR
-225 EDESV
+225 ADDST
-230 SYSTNVSAALKAV
+230 SYSTNVEAAMNAV
-243 GAMGPVDFGMF
+243 VSGAFR
-254 GWSFFTGRQSLFQRG
+254 WNFFTGRQSLFQRG
-269 FPSYYLEAWL
+269 FPAYYLEAWL
-279 KTSSFTDAAV
+279 KTSSFADAAV

-324 DFYESQFDVKLSQ
+324 DFYESQFDVKLNQ

-351 MNVNTLYQTTGFDD
+351 MNVNTLYQTTGFED
-365 NSSPLGSFS
+365 NSSPLGAFS

-440 TVFGEVQSL
+440 TVFGEVQNL
-449 GATNPSYANAALTIP
+449 GAVTASYANAALTIP
-464 GFKLQAV
+464 GFKLQ
-471 NYVGYE
+471 NFDYIGYE

-507 GRNISHVMDSPAY
+507 GRSLSYIMDSPAY
-520 SDFIKAAGTYVDEL
+520 GDFISAAGSQADEL

-539 TAFFKRIY
+539 AAFFKRIY

>member
-28 TLIPTNV
+28 TLTPTNV

-46 QPGVGVQALPVV
+46 QPGIGVQALPIV
-58 APFMGNVCVKKEYFF
+58 APFLGNVCVKKEYFF

-108 DISVASGE
+108 DINSPSGAAIDFSVTAL
-116 TISIEVS
+116 
-123 DVQTA
+123 QTDL
-128 YPVGS
+128 PGGS
-133 LSAIVGP
+133 LGSVVGP
-140 GSLADYMGEAPGSL
+140 GSLADYMGEAPGSV
-154 VTGVIDLTPYVG
+154 VTGVIDLTPYIG

-171 YNYYLNQQYDLVPT
+171 YSYYLNQQYNLVPT
-185 SLAGTVSDS
+185 ALAGTVSDS
-194 AMEYP
+194 ALEYP
-199 FYLPVSALEIYLRTI
+199 YFLEVSELENYLRTI
-214 KTTPNTSPAIR
+214 KTTSIISPAIR
-225 EDESV
+225 EDNSA
-230 SYSTNVSAALKAV
+230 SYSTNVDAALNAV
-243 GAMGPVDFGMF
+243 SGEAFTWP
-254 GWSFFTGRQSLFQRG
+254 FFTGRQSLFQRA
-269 FPSYYLEAWL
+269 FPAYYLEGWL
-279 KTSSFTDAAV
+279 KTSSFVDAAV
-289 DVSTSGN
+289 DVSTSGS

-324 DFYESQFDVKLSQ
+324 DFYESQFDVKLNQ

-351 MNVNTLYQTTGFDD
+351 MNVNTLYQTTGFED
-365 NSSPLGSFS
+365 NSSPLGAFS

-440 TVFGEVQSL
+440 TIFGEVQNIGVL
-449 GATNPSYANAALTIP
+449 NQSYANNVLTVP
-464 GFKLQAV
+464 GFKLQDA
-471 NYVGYE
+471 NYIGYE

-507 GRNISHVMDSPAY
+507 GRNLASVMDTPAY
-520 SDFIKAAGTYVDEL
+520 GDFISAAGTYVNEL

-547 VSPSS
+547 ISPSS

>member
-35 TRVVAGDDFSF
+35 TRVIAGDDFSF
-46 QPGVGVQALPVV
+46 QPGVGVQALPIV
-58 APFMGNVCVKKEYFF
+58 APFMGSVCVKKEYFF
-73 IPDRIYNID
+73 IPDRIYNIE
-82 RQLNFQGVTDTPN
+82 RQLNFQGITDTPD

-108 DISVASGE
+108 DIGNPSGDKID
-116 TISIEVS
+116 ISVS
-123 DVQTA
+123 DVQTDL
-128 YPVGS
+128 PLQS
-133 LSAIVGP
+133 LGKIVGP
-140 GSLADYMGEAPGSL
+140 GSLADYMGEAPGSI
-154 VTGVIDLTPYVG
+154 VTGVIDLTPYIG

-171 YNYYLNQQYDLVPT
+171 YNYYINQQYDLVPT
-185 SLAGTVSDS
+185 SLAGTQSDS
-194 AMEYP
+194 AMDYP
-199 FYLPVSALEIYLRTI
+199 YYLGVFELETYLRTI
-214 KTTPNTSPAIR
+214 KTTPNTVPAIR
-225 EDESV
+225 EDDTA
-230 SYSTNVSAALKAV
+230 SYSTNVEKALQAV
-243 GAMGPVDFGMF
+243 GGSAFTWDFF
-254 GWSFFTGRQSLFQRG
+254 AGRQSLFQRG

-279 KTSSFTDAAV
+279 KTSSFIDAAV
-289 DVSTSGN
+289 DVSARGD

-324 DFYESQFDVKLSQ
+324 DFYESQFDVKLDQ

-351 MNVNTLYQTTGFDD
+351 MNVNTLYQTTGFED
-365 NSSPLGSFS
+365 NSSPLGAFS

-440 TVFGEVQSL
+440 TVFGEVESL
-449 GATNPSYANAALTIP
+449 GATNPTYAGNILSIP
-464 GFKLQAV
+464 GFKRQIDT
-471 NYVGYE
+471 YVGYE

-507 GRNISHVMDSPAY
+507 GRNIAHVMDSKAY
-520 SDFIKAAGTYVDEL
+520 SDFVTAAGSGVDEL

-539 TAFFKRIY
+539 TAFLKRIY

>member
-46 QPGVGVQALPVV
+46 QPGVGVQALPIV
-58 APFMGNVCVKKEYFF
+58 APFMGNVSVRKEYFF

-82 RQLNFQGVTDTPN
+82 RQLNFQGVTDAPN

-108 DISVASGE
+108 DIGNSSGAAISFSVAE
-116 TISIEVS
+116 L
-123 DVQTA
+123 QTGS
-128 YPVGS
+128 PEGS
-133 LSAIVGP
+133 LGGVVGP
-140 GSLADYMGEAPGSL
+140 GSLADYMGEAPGSI
-154 VTGVIDLTPYVG
+154 VAGVIDLTPYIG

-171 YNYYLNQQYDLVPT
+171 YNYYLNQQYSLVPT
-185 SLAGTVSDS
+185 ALAGTVSDR

-199 FYLPVSALEIYLRTI
+199 YFLEVSDLESYLRTI

-225 EDESV
+225 EDDSA
-230 SYSTNVSAALKAV
+230 SYSTNVNAALNAV
-243 GAMGPVDFGMF
+243 NSSAFL
-254 GWSFFTGRQSLFQRG
+254 WSFFTGRQSLFQRG

-289 DVSTSGN
+289 DVSVSGN

-324 DFYESQFDVKLSQ
+324 DFYESQFDVKLNQ

-351 MNVNTLYQTTGFDD
+351 MNVNTLYQTTGFED

-396 MEITSIVPR
+396 MEITSVVPR

-440 TVFGEVQSL
+440 TVFGEVQNIGVL
-449 GATNPSYANAALTIP
+449 NQSYANNSFNVP
-464 GFKLQAV
+464 GFKLQDSK
-471 NYVGYE
+471 YVGYE

-489 PHGRLC
+489 PDGRLC

-507 GRNISHVMDSPAY
+507 GRSLSYVMDSAPY
-520 SDFIKAAGTYVDEL
+520 GDFVSAAGSHINEL

-565 YDQRPTAENFILDN
+565 YDQRATAENFILDN

>member
-35 TRVVAGDDFSF
+35 TRVIAGDDFSF
-46 QPGVGVQALPVV
+46 QPGVGVQALPIV
-58 APFMGNVCVKKEYFF
+58 APFMGSVCVKKEYFF

-82 RQLNFQGVTDTPN
+82 RQLNFQGVTDAPN

-108 DISVASGE
+108 DISKREGDAIAFSVA
-116 TISIEVS
+116 TL
-123 DVQTA
+123 QTDL
-128 YPVGS
+128 PGGS
-133 LSAIVGP
+133 LGAVVGP
-140 GSLADYMGEAPGSL
+140 GSLADYMGEAPGSV
-154 VTGVIDLTPYVG
+154 VTGVVDLTPYVG

-171 YNYYLNQQYDLVPT
+171 YNYYLNQQYNLVPT

-199 FYLPVSALEIYLRTI
+199 YFLDASELEAYLRTI
-214 KTTPNTSPAIR
+214 KTTPIVSPAVR
-225 EDESV
+225 EDMSA
-230 SYSTNVSAALKAV
+230 SYSTNVDAALNAV
-243 GAMGPVDFGMF
+243 SSEAFE
-254 GWSFFTGRQSLFQRG
+254 WNFFTGRQSLFQRG

-279 KTSSFTDAAV
+279 KTSSFSDAAV
-289 DVSTSGN
+289 DISVSGS

-324 DFYESQFDVKLSQ
+324 DFYESQFDVKLNQ

-351 MNVNTLYQTTGFDD
+351 MNVNTLYQTTGFEDS
-365 NSSPLGSFS
+365 SSPLGAFS

-440 TVFGEVQSL
+440 TVFGEVQNI
-449 GATNPSYANAALTIP
+449 GATSVSYANSALTIP
-464 GFKLQAV
+464 GFKTQNT

-507 GRNISHVMDSPAY
+507 GRNLSSVMDTPAY
-520 SDFIKAAGTYVDEL
+520 SDFIKAAGTYINEL

-539 TAFFKRIY
+539 TAFLKRIY

-565 YDQRPTAENFILDN
+565 YDQRATAENFILDN

>member
-1 MMFLSRKRNKKSR
+1 MFLSRKRNKKSR

-28 TLIPTNV
+28 TLIPTNL
-35 TRVVAGDDFSF
+35 TRVIAGDDFSF
-46 QPGVGVQALPVV
+46 QPGVGVQALPIV
-58 APFMGNVCVKKEYFF
+58 APFLGNVCVKKEYFF
-73 IPDRIYNID
+73 IPDRIYNIE

-108 DISVASGE
+108 NTSAPSDSPVAF
-116 TISIEVS
+116 TVS
-123 DVQTA
+123 ALQTNLPGGA
-128 YPVGS
+128 LGNV
-133 LSAIVGP
+133 VGP
-140 GSLADYMGEAPGSL
+140 GSLADYMGEAPGSI
-154 VTGVIDLTPYVG
+154 VTGVVDLTPYIG

-171 YNYYLNQQYDLVPT
+171 YNYYLNQQYNLAPT

-194 AMEYP
+194 ALEYP
-199 FYLPVSALEIYLRTI
+199 YYLSVSQLEGYLRTI
-214 KTTPNTSPAIR
+214 KTTPNTFPAVR
-225 EDESV
+225 ESDSA
-230 SYSTNVSAALKAV
+230 SYSSNVNAALST
-243 GAMGPVDFGMF
+243 VDFKVF
-254 GWSFFTGRQSLFQRG
+254 DWSFFTGRQSLFQRA

-324 DFYESQFDVKLSQ
+324 DFYESQFDVKLDQ

-351 MNVNTLYQTTGFDD
+351 MNVNTLYQTTGFED
-365 NSSPLGSFS
+365 NSSPLGAFS

-449 GATNPSYANAALTIP
+449 GATKPTYSGSVFAIP
-464 GFKLQAV
+464 GFKLQ
-471 NYVGYE
+471 NTDYVGYE

-520 SDFIKAAGTYVDEL
+520 GDFISAAGSSIDEL

-565 YDQRPTAENFILDN
+565 YDQRATAENFILDN

>member
-14 FKLFSGNPTSASWG
+14 FKLFSGNPTSTGWG

-35 TRVVAGDDFSF
+35 TRVIAGDDFSF
-46 QPGVGVQALPVV
+46 QPGVGVQALPIV
-58 APFMGNVCVKKEYFF
+58 APFMGSVCVKKEYFF
-73 IPDRIYNID
+73 IPDRIYNVD

-108 DISVASGE
+108 DILNPAGAKI
-116 TISIEVS
+116 TIPVS
-123 DVQTA
+123 DIQTDT
-128 YPVGS
+128 PLKS
-133 LSAIVGP
+133 LGDIVSP
-140 GSLADYMGEAPGSL
+140 GSLADYMGEAPGSI
-154 VTGVIDLTPYVG
+154 VTGVIDLTPYIG
-166 YIDIY
+166 YYDIY
-171 YNYYLNQQYDLVPT
+171 YNYYLNQQYDLIPT

-194 AMEYP
+194 ALEYP
-199 FYLPVSALEIYLRTI
+199 YYLTVFELETYLRNI
-214 KTTPNTSPAIR
+214 KTKPNISPAIR
-225 EDESV
+225 EDDSV
-230 SYSTNVSAALKAV
+230 SYSTNVQAALNAV
-243 GAMGPVDFGMF
+243 DALTFT
-254 GWSFFTGRQSLFQRG
+254 WSFFTGRQSLLQRG

-279 KTSSFTDAAV
+279 KTSSFSDAAV
-289 DVSTSGN
+289 DVSTSG
-296 SVSMRNITFASRM
+296 STVSMRNITFASRM

-324 DFYESQFDVKLSQ
+324 DFYESQFDVKLNQ

-351 MNVNTLYQTTGFDD
+351 MNVNTLYQTTGFEDS
-365 NSSPLGSFS
+365 SSPLGAFS

-440 TVFGEVQSL
+440 TVFGEVQNL
-449 GATNPSYANAALTIP
+449 GATAVSYANSVLSIP
-464 GFKLQAV
+464 GFKVQ
-471 NYVGYE
+471 NSQYVGYE

-507 GRNISHVMDSPAY
+507 GRNLASVMDSKAY
-520 SDFIKAAGTYVDEL
+520 RDFIAAAGTGIDEL

-565 YDQRPTAENFILDN
+565 YDQRPTAENFVLDN

>member
-35 TRVVAGDDFSF
+35 TRVIAGDDFSF
-46 QPGVGVQALPVV
+46 QPGVGVQALPIV
-58 APFMGNVCVKKEYFF
+58 APFMGSVCLKKEYFF
-73 IPDRIYNID
+73 IPDRIYNVE
-82 RQLNFQGVTDTPN
+82 RQLNFQNITDTPN
-95 TVYKPSMAPPIPF
+95 TVYKPSIAPEVPF
-108 DISVASGE
+108 NMDLEKGDAIAFSVASL
-116 TISIEVS
+116 
-123 DVQTA
+123 QTNT
-128 YPVGS
+128 PEGS
-133 LSAIVGP
+133 LGCVVGP
-140 GSLADYMGEAPGSL
+140 GSLADYMGEAPGSI
-154 VTGVIDLTPYVG
+154 VTSVIDLTPYIG

-171 YNYYLNQQYDLVPT
+171 YNYYLNQQYNFVPT

-194 AMEYP
+194 AIQPPY
-199 FYLPVSALEIYLRTI
+199 YLSVFQLEDYLRTI
-214 KTTPNTSPAIR
+214 KTTPNTFPATR
-225 EDESV
+225 VGSDV
-230 SYSTNVSAALKAV
+230 SYSTNVQAALTAIDYKAF
-243 GAMGPVDFGMF
+243 D
-254 GWSFFTGRQSLFQRG
+254 WSFFTGRQSLFQRG
-269 FPSYYLEAWL
+269 FSSYYLEAWL
-279 KTSSFTDAAV
+279 KTSSFSDAAV
-289 DVSTSGN
+289 DVATSGN

-324 DFYESQFDVKLSQ
+324 DFYESQFDVKLNQ

-351 MNVNTLYQTTGFDD
+351 MNVNTLYQTTGFED

-440 TVFGEVQSL
+440 TVFGEVRSL
-449 GATNPSYANAALTIP
+449 GPTNPTYGDSIFVVP
-464 GFKLQAV
+464 GFKTHGL

-507 GRNISHVMDSPAY
+507 GRNISSVMDSPAY
-520 SDFIKAAGTYVDEL
+520 KAFISAAGTGTDEL

-539 TAFFKRIY
+539 TSFFKRIY

-565 YDQRPTAENFILDN
+565 YDQRPTAENFVLDN

>member
-35 TRVVAGDDFSF
+35 TRVIAGDDFSF
-46 QPGVGVQALPVV
+46 QPGVGVQALPIV
-58 APFMGNVCVKKEYFF
+58 APFMGSVCVKKEYFF

-95 TVYKPSMAPPIPF
+95 TVYKPSMAPPVPF
-108 DISVASGE
+108 DVGTSMGDNIDISVAD
-116 TISIEVS
+116 I
-123 DVQTA
+123 QTNLPTA
-128 YPVGS
+128 S
-133 LSAIVGP
+133 LGLIVGP
-140 GSLADYMGEAPGSL
+140 GSLADYMGEAPGSI
-154 VTGVIDLTPYVG
+154 VTGVVDLTPYIG

-171 YNYYLNQQYDLVPT
+171 YNYYLNQQYNLVPT
-185 SLAGTVSDS
+185 SLAGTVAD
-194 AMEYP
+194 
-199 FYLPVSALEIYLRTI
+199 SALEYPYFLDVNELEVYLRTI

-225 EDESV
+225 ADDSA
-230 SYSTNVSAALKAV
+230 SYSTNVDAALSAV
-243 GAMGPVDFGMF
+243 TGEAFT
-254 GWSFFTGRQSLFQRG
+254 WNFFTGRQSLFQRG

-289 DVSTSGN
+289 DISVSGN
-296 SVSMRNITFASRM
+296 SVSMRNVTFASRM

-324 DFYESQFDVKLSQ
+324 DFYESQFDVKLNQ

-351 MNVNTLYQTTGFDD
+351 MNVNTLYQTTGFED
-365 NSSPLGSFS
+365 NSSPLGAFS

-440 TVFGEVQSL
+440 TVFGEVENL
-449 GATNPSYANAALTIP
+449 GTASVSYDRSILSIP
-464 GFKLQAV
+464 GFKLQNF
-471 NYVGYE
+471 NYIGYE

-507 GRNISHVMDSPAY
+507 GRNLAFVMDTPAY
-520 SDFIKAAGTYVDEL
+520 SNFILAAGTHVDEL

-539 TAFFKRIY
+539 TAFLKRIY

>member
-46 QPGVGVQALPVV
+46 QPGVGVQALPIV

-73 IPDRIYNID
+73 IPDRIYNVD

-95 TVYKPSMAPPIPF
+95 TVYKPSIAPPIPF
-108 DISVASGE
+108 DIGNSMGDAI
-116 TISIEVS
+116 TISVS
-123 DVQTA
+123 DVQTDL
-128 YPVGS
+128 PLGG
-133 LSAIVGP
+133 LGDIVAP
-140 GSLADYMGEAPGSL
+140 SSLADYMGEAPGSI
-154 VTGVIDLTPYVG
+154 VTGIIDLTPYIG

-199 FYLPVSALEIYLRTI
+199 YFLTVSELETYLRNI
-214 KTTPNTSPAIR
+214 KTQPNISPAIR
-225 EDESV
+225 EDDTV
-230 SYSTNVSAALKAV
+230 SYSTNVQAALNATGSKT
-243 GAMGPVDFGMF
+243 FT
-254 GWSFFTGRQSLFQRG
+254 WSFFTGRQSLFQRS

-289 DVSTSGN
+289 DISTSGK

-351 MNVNTLYQTTGFDD
+351 MNVNTLYQTTGFED
-365 NSSPLGSFS
+365 NSSPLGAFS

-440 TVFGEVQSL
+440 TVFGEVQNL
-449 GATNPSYANAALTIP
+449 GATGVSYANHVLTIP
-464 GFKLQAV
+464 GFKTQEL

-495 NDLDYWVLSRDY
+495 NDLDYWVVSRDY
-507 GRNISHVMDSPAY
+507 GRNLSSVMDSKAY
-520 SDFIKAAGTYVDEL
+520 RDFIAAAGTGIDEL

-565 YDQRPTAENFILDN
+565 YDQRPTAENFVLDN

>member
-35 TRVVAGDDFSF
+35 TRVIAGDDFSF
-46 QPGVGVQALPVV
+46 QPGVGVQALPIV
-58 APFMGNVCVKKEYFF
+58 APFLGNVCVKKEYFF
-73 IPDRIYNID
+73 IPDRIYNVD

-108 DISVASGE
+108 NIGAPSSDAIAFSVA
-116 TISIEVS
+116 TL
-123 DVQTA
+123 QTDS
-128 YPVGS
+128 PGGS
-133 LSAIVGP
+133 LGSVVAP
-140 GSLADYMGEAPGSL
+140 GSLADYMGEAPGSV
-154 VTGVIDLTPYVG
+154 VTGVIDLTPYIG
-166 YIDIY
+166 YFDIY
-171 YNYYLNQQYDLVPT
+171 YNYYLNQQYNLIPT

-194 AMEYP
+194 AMEFPY
-199 FYLPVSALEIYLRTI
+199 FLRVSELEAYLRTI
-214 KTTPNTSPAIR
+214 KTTPNTSPAVR
-225 EDESV
+225 EDNSA
-230 SYSTNVSAALKAV
+230 SYSTNVDAALNAV
-243 GAMGPVDFGMF
+243 SSEAFL
-254 GWSFFTGRQSLFQRG
+254 WTFFTGRQSLFQRG
-269 FPSYYLEAWL
+269 FPAYYLEGWL

-289 DVSTSGN
+289 DISASGN

-324 DFYESQFDVKLSQ
+324 DFYESQFDVKLTQ

-351 MNVNTLYQTTGFDD
+351 MNVNTLYQTTGFEDS
-365 NSSPLGSFS
+365 SSPLGAFS

-396 MEITSIVPR
+396 MEITSIIPR

-449 GATNPSYANAALTIP
+449 GATNPTYSGGVLVVP
-464 GFKLQAV
+464 GFKPQDV

-507 GRNISHVMDSPAY
+507 GRNLSSVMDAPAY
-520 SDFIKAAGTYVDEL
+520 SDFIKAAGTNVDEL

>member
-35 TRVVAGDDFSF
+35 TRVIAGDDFSF
-46 QPGVGVQALPVV
+46 QPGVGVQALPIV
-58 APFMGNVCVKKEYFF
+58 APFMGNVSVKKEYFF
-73 IPDRIYNID
+73 IPDRIYNVD

-95 TVYKPSMAPPIPF
+95 TVYKPSIAPSTPF
-108 DISVASGE
+108 DISVSSGE
-116 TISIEVS
+116 AIDITVS
-123 DVQTA
+123 DMQTDLPLGA
-128 YPVGS
+128 
-133 LSAIVGP
+133 LADIVGP
-140 GSLADYMGEAPGSL
+140 GSLADYMGEAPGSV
-154 VTGVIDLTPYVG
+154 VTGVIDLTPYIG

-194 AMEYP
+194 ALEFPY
-199 FYLPVSALEIYLRTI
+199 YLTVSELESYLRTI

-225 EDESV
+225 EGDTV
-230 SYSTNVSAALKAV
+230 SYSTNVEAALNAV
-243 GAMGPVDFGMF
+243 GSEAFK
-254 GWSFFTGRQSLFQRG
+254 WSFFTGRQSLFQRG

-279 KTSSFTDAAV
+279 KTSSFVDAAV
-289 DVSTSGN
+289 DISTSGK

-324 DFYESQFDVKLSQ
+324 DFYESQFDVKLNQ

-365 NSSPLGSFS
+365 NSSPLGAFS

-396 MEITSIVPR
+396 MEITSVVPR

-449 GATNPSYANAALTIP
+449 GATGVSYAKSTLTIP
-464 GFKLQAV
+464 GFKLQDF
-471 NYVGYE
+471 NYIGYE

-507 GRNISHVMDSPAY
+507 GRNLSSVMDSKAY
-520 SDFIKAAGTYVDEL
+520 GDFITAAGTNIEEL

>member
-46 QPGVGVQALPVV
+46 QPGVGVQALPIV
-58 APFMGNVCVKKEYFF
+58 APFMGSVVVKKEYFF
-73 IPDRIYNID
+73 IPDRIYNVE
-82 RQLNFQGVTDTPN
+82 RQLNFQGITDTPN
-95 TVYKPSMAPPIPF
+95 LVYKPSMAPPIPF
-108 DISVASGE
+108 DISLASGGDID
-116 TISIEVS
+116 ISVSEVTTNLPS
-123 DVQTA
+123 
-128 YPVGS
+128 GS
-133 LSAIVGP
+133 LGMIVAP
-140 GSLADYMGEAPGSL
+140 GSLADYMGEAPGSI
-154 VTGVIDLTPYVG
+154 VTGVVDLTPYIG
-166 YIDIY
+166 YMDIY
-171 YNYYLNQQYDLVPT
+171 YNYYLNQQYDLIPT

-194 AMEYP
+194 SLEYP
-199 FYLPVSALEIYLRTI
+199 YYLSVSELENYLRTI

-225 EDESV
+225 EDSNA
-230 SYSTNVSAALKAV
+230 SYSTNVSAALRASGFQAFV
-243 GAMGPVDFGMF
+243 
-254 GWSFFTGRQSLFQRG
+254 WSFFTGRQSLFQRG

-289 DVSTSGN
+289 DVSVSGN

-324 DFYESQFDVKLSQ
+324 DFYESQFDVKLDQ

-351 MNVNTLYQTTGFDD
+351 MNVNTLYQTTGFED
-365 NSSPLGSFS
+365 NSSPLGAFS

-428 LDNIAMQGLKAS
+428 LDNIAMQALKAS

-449 GATNPSYANAALTIP
+449 GATNPTYANRSLTVP
-464 GFKLQAV
+464 GFKLQDL

-507 GRNISHVMDSPAY
+507 GRNLSHVMDSVAY
-520 SDFIKAAGTYVDEL
+520 GEFVSAAGSFIDEL

-539 TAFFKRIY
+539 SAFFKRIY

-565 YDQRPTAENFILDN
+565 YDQRATAENFILDN

>member
-46 QPGVGVQALPVV
+46 QPGVGVQALPIV
-58 APFMGNVCVKKEYFF
+58 APFLGNVCVKKEYFF

-82 RQLNFQGVTDTPN
+82 RQLNFQGVTDAPN

-108 DISVASGE
+108 DISSPSGGA
-116 TISIEVS
+116 IGLSVS
-123 DVQTA
+123 DLQTDL
-128 YPVGS
+128 PLGS
-133 LSAIVGP
+133 LANIVGP
-140 GSLADYMGEAPGSL
+140 GSLADYMGEAPGSI
-154 VTGVIDLTPYVG
+154 VTGVIDLTPYIG

-194 AMEYP
+194 ALEYP
-199 FYLPVSALEIYLRTI
+199 YYLSVSELEGYLRAI
-214 KTTPNTSPAIR
+214 KTTPNTSPAVR
-225 EDESV
+225 EDSSA
-230 SYSTNVSAALKAV
+230 SYSTNVDTALKAV
-243 GAMGPVDFGMF
+243 NSDAFLWG
-254 GWSFFTGRQSLFQRG
+254 FFTGRQSLLQRG

-289 DVSTSGN
+289 DVSVSGN

-324 DFYESQFDVKLSQ
+324 DFYESQFDVKLNQ

-351 MNVNTLYQTTGFDD
+351 MNVNTLYQTTGFEDS
-365 NSSPLGSFS
+365 SSPLGAFS

-413 PTSRQISLGQQYAPA
+413 PTSRQVSLGQQYAPA
-428 LDNIAMQGLKAS
+428 LDNISMQGLKAS
-440 TVFGEVQSL
+440 TVFGEVMNVVS
-449 GATNPSYANAALTIP
+449 APPTYDKNSLTIP
-464 GFKLQAV
+464 GFKAQIRD
-471 NYVGYE
+471 YVGYE

-507 GRNISHVMDSPAY
+507 GRNLSFVMDSVAY
-520 SDFIKAAGTYVDEL
+520 SDFVKAAGTHVDDL

-565 YDQRPTAENFILDN
+565 YDQRATAENFILDN

>member
-28 TLIPTNV
+28 TLIPTNL
-35 TRVVAGDDFSF
+35 TRVIAGDDFSF
-46 QPGVGVQALPVV
+46 QPGVGVQALPIV

-73 IPDRIYNID
+73 IPDRIYNIE

-108 DISVASGE
+108 DIAATAGAPVAFV
-116 TISIEVS
+116 VS
-123 DVQTA
+123 TLQTNL
-128 YPVGS
+128 PGGS
-133 LSAIVGP
+133 LGNIVAP
-140 GSLADYMGEAPGSL
+140 GSLADYMGEAPGSI
-154 VTGVIDLTPYVG
+154 VTGVLDLTPYIG

-171 YNYYLNQQYDLVPT
+171 YNYYLNQQYNLVPT

-194 AMEYP
+194 ALEYP
-199 FYLPVSALEIYLRTI
+199 YYLSVSQLEEYLRTI
-214 KTTPNTSPAIR
+214 KTTPNTFPAVR
-225 EDESV
+225 ENDGV
-230 SYSTNVSAALKAV
+230 SYSTNVNAALSA
-243 GAMGPVDFGMF
+243 VDFKVF
-254 GWSFFTGRQSLFQRG
+254 DWAFFTGRQSLFQRA

-289 DVSTSGN
+289 NVSTSGN

-324 DFYESQFDVKLSQ
+324 DFYESQFDVKLDQ

-351 MNVNTLYQTTGFDD
+351 MNVNTLYQTTGFED
-365 NSSPLGSFS
+365 NSSPLGAFS

-428 LDNIAMQGLKAS
+428 LDNIAMQALKAS
-440 TVFGEVQSL
+440 TVFGEVQNL
-449 GATNPSYANAALTIP
+449 GATNPTYAGSVFAVP
-464 GFKLQAV
+464 GFKLQNT

-507 GRNISHVMDSPAY
+507 GRNISHVMDSKAY
-520 SDFIKAAGTYVDEL
+520 GDFVSAAGSHIDEL

-565 YDQRPTAENFILDN
+565 YDQRATAENFILDN

>member
-35 TRVVAGDDFSF
+35 TRVIAGDDFSF
-46 QPGVGVQALPVV
+46 QPGVGVQALPIV
-58 APFMGNVCVKKEYFF
+58 APFMGNVCIKKEYFF
-73 IPDRIYNID
+73 IPDRIYNVD

-108 DISVASGE
+108 DIGNPSGGKLE
-116 TISIEVS
+116 ISVS
-123 DVQTA
+123 DIQTNF
-128 YPVGS
+128 PLGS
-133 LSAIVGP
+133 LSNIVGS
-140 GSLADYMGEAPGSL
+140 GSLADYMGEAPGSI
-154 VTGVIDLTPYVG
+154 VTGVIDLTPYIG

-185 SLAGTVSDS
+185 SLAGTESDR
-194 AMEYP
+194 ATEYP
-199 FYLPVSALEIYLRTI
+199 YYLTVSELETYLRNI
-214 KTTPNTSPAIR
+214 KTKSIISPAIR
-225 EDESV
+225 EDNSP
-230 SYSTNVSAALKAV
+230 SYSTNVEAALNATDSAA
-243 GAMGPVDFGMF
+243 FY
-254 GWSFFTGRQSLFQRG
+254 WSFFTGRQSLFQRG

-279 KTSSFTDAAV
+279 KTSSFTDAAI
-289 DVSTSGN
+289 DISTSGN

-324 DFYESQFDVKLSQ
+324 DFYESQFDVKLNQ

-351 MNVNTLYQTTGFDD
+351 MNVNTLYQTTGFED
-365 NSSPLGSFS
+365 NSSPLGAFS

-440 TVFGEVQSL
+440 TVFGEVQNVGVL
-449 GATNPSYANAALTIP
+449 NQSYANSTFTIP
-464 GFKLQAV
+464 GFKMQNLE
-471 NYVGYE
+471 YIGYE

-507 GRNISHVMDSPAY
+507 GRTLSYIMDSPAY
-520 SDFIKAAGTYVDEL
+520 SDFIKAAGTNVDEL

-565 YDQRPTAENFILDN
+565 YDQRPTAENFVLDN

>member
-35 TRVVAGDDFSF
+35 TRVIAGDDFSF
-46 QPGVGVQALPVV
+46 QPGVGVQALPIV
-58 APFMGNVCVKKEYFF
+58 APFMGSVCVKKEYFF
-73 IPDRIYNID
+73 IPDRIYNIE
-82 RQLNFQGVTDTPN
+82 RQLNFQGVADTPH
-95 TVYKPSMAPPIPF
+95 TVYKPSMAPPVPF
-108 DISVASGE
+108 DLTVSAGE
-116 TISIEVS
+116 GVIIPVS
-123 DVQTA
+123 DVQTDSPQA
-128 YPVGS
+128 S
-133 LSAIVGP
+133 LGNIVGP
-140 GSLADYMGEAPGSL
+140 GSLADYMGEAPGSV
-154 VTGVIDLTPYVG
+154 VTGVIDLTPYIG

-185 SLAGTVSDS
+185 SLAGTVADS

-199 FYLPVSALEIYLRTI
+199 YFLPVSELEIYLRTI
-214 KTTPNTSPAIR
+214 KTTPNISPAER
-225 EDESV
+225 VDDAV
-230 SYSTNVSAALKAV
+230 SYSTNVRAALEAVGSAA
-243 GAMGPVDFGMF
+243 FQ
-254 GWSFFTGRQSLFQRG
+254 WNFFTGRQSLFQRS

-289 DVSTSGN
+289 DISTSGN

-324 DFYESQFDVKLSQ
+324 DFYESQFDVKLGQ

-351 MNVNTLYQTTGFDD
+351 MNVNTLYQTTGFED
-365 NSSPLGSFS
+365 SASPLGAFS

-440 TVFGEVQSL
+440 TVFGEVQNI
-449 GATNPSYANAALTIP
+449 GTADVSYKNSALFIP
-464 GFKLQAV
+464 GFKARELD
-471 NYVGYE
+471 YIGYE

-495 NDLDYWVLSRDY
+495 NDLDYWVISRDY
-507 GRNISHVMDSPAY
+507 GRTLSYVMDTPAY
-520 SDFIKAAGTYVDEL
+520 KEFIKAAGTYIDEL

>member
-14 FKLFSGNPTSASWG
+14 FKLLSGNPTSASWG
-28 TLIPTNV
+28 TLIPTNL

-46 QPGVGVQALPVV
+46 QPGVGVQALPIV

-82 RQLNFQGVTDTPN
+82 RQLNFQGVTDNPSS
-95 TVYKPSMAPPIPF
+95 VYKPSIAPPVPF
-108 DISVASGE
+108 DVANPAPEGITFS
-116 TISIEVS
+116 VS
-123 DVQTA
+123 DLQTDS
-128 YPVGS
+128 PLQS
-133 LSAIVGP
+133 LSQVVGP

-154 VTGVIDLTPYVG
+154 VTGVVDLTPYIG

-185 SLAGTVSDS
+185 SLAGTVSDT
-194 AMEYP
+194 ALEYP
-199 FYLPVSALEIYLRTI
+199 YYLTVSQLETYLRTI
-214 KTTPNTSPAIR
+214 KTTPNTLPAFR
-225 EDESV
+225 EDQSV
-230 SYSTNVSAALKAV
+230 SYSTNVAAALQAT
-243 GAMGPVDFGMF
+243 GSEAFL
-254 GWSFFTGRQSLFQRG
+254 WSFFTGRQSLFQRG

-337 DNTCPAFLGSDSFD
+337 DNTCPAFLGSDSFE
-351 MNVNTLYQTTGFDD
+351 MNVNTLYQTTGFEN
-365 NSSPLGSFS
+365 NSSPLGAFS

-396 MEITSIVPR
+396 MEITSVVPR

-413 PTSRQISLGQQYAPA
+413 PTSRQVSLGQQYAPA

-440 TVFGEVQSL
+440 TVFGEVWNV
-449 GATNPSYANAALTIP
+449 GAVNASYSASAFTVP
-464 GFKLQAV
+464 GFRLQGT
-471 NYVGYE
+471 NCVGYE

-507 GRNISHVMDSPAY
+507 GRNLSYVMDSVAY
-520 SDFIKAAGTYVDEL
+520 SEFIKAAGTGIDES

-539 TAFFKRIY
+539 TSFFKRIY

>member
-46 QPGVGVQALPVV
+46 QPGVGVQALPIV
-58 APFMGNVCVKKEYFF
+58 APFMGSVCVKKEYFF
-73 IPDRIYNID
+73 IPDRIYNIE

-108 DISVASGE
+108 EISNPAGDAIAFSVA
-116 TISIEVS
+116 TL
-123 DVQTA
+123 QTDN
-128 YPVGS
+128 PGGS
-133 LSAIVGP
+133 LGSIVGP
-140 GSLADYMGEAPGSL
+140 GSLADYMGEAPGSV
-154 VTGVIDLTPYVG
+154 VTGVIDLTPYIG

-171 YNYYLNQQYDLVPT
+171 YNYYLNQQYRLVPT
-185 SLAGTVSDS
+185 ALAGTVADS
-194 AMEYP
+194 AMEFPY
-199 FYLPVSALEIYLRTI
+199 YLDVSELECYLRTI

-225 EDESV
+225 EDNSV
-230 SYSTNVSAALKAV
+230 SYSTNVDAALSAV
-243 GAMGPVDFGMF
+243 KSEAFL
-254 GWSFFTGRQSLFQRG
+254 WNFFTGRQSLFQRG

-289 DVSTSGN
+289 DVSVSGN

-351 MNVNTLYQTTGFDD
+351 MNVNTLYQTTGFED
-365 NSSPLGSFS
+365 NSSPLGAFS

-449 GATNPSYANAALTIP
+449 GATNPTCDANILVVP
-464 GFKLQAV
+464 GFKLQDSD
-471 NYVGYE
+471 YIGYE

-507 GRNISHVMDSPAY
+507 GRNLASVMDTPAY
-520 SDFIKAAGTYVDEL
+520 KAFIKAAGTYVDEL
-534 SLQRL
+534 ALQRL

-565 YDQRPTAENFILDN
+565 YDQRPTAENFVLDN